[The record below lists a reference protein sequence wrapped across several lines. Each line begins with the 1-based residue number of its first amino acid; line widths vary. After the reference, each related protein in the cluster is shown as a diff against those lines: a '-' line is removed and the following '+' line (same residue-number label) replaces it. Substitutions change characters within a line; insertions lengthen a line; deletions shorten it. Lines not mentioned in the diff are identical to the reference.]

1 MGALEPAISIS
12 GGVAI
17 TDTLA

>member
-12 GGVAI
+12 GGVAF